1 MARGRQKRRLPRRRN
16 TRRSTQRST
25 RRCAKLCLEGGNKI
39 ARQIARQGNQGQ
51 VQLQEGR
58 NMGYFRV
65 RVNLGLVIKGPPV
78 DLEGLYEEVRRY
90 ADSHGLELI
99 YGEVS

>member
-1 MARGRQKRRLPRRRN
+1 
-16 TRRSTQRST
+16 
-25 RRCAKLCLEGGNKI
+25 
-39 ARQIARQGNQGQ
+39 
-51 VQLQEGR
+51 
-58 NMGYFRV
+58 MGYFRV

-99 YGEVS
+99 YGEVSGDKLYIRKGDGP